1 MSQEIKGSRSKIKR
15 ASPKEPAKA
24 QLMAFKKL
32 QSTDSRAQVD
42 WNPDTGF
49 PRRLRGK
56 LSKPAADPLRAIRE
70 FLTEHQTLLGVKEMD
85 TELEQLQTT
94 KDAMGNTHIRLKQTY
109 QGITVFQTQLVIHLD
124 PENRIIGTN
133 GEFHPGIKLE
143 VKPAVSP
150 EKAVTI
156 AKQHAKKANEIKGQT
171 PAREIFIAAGK
182 PTLCW
187 HVRLDGED
195 GKDPALW
202 EYFIDA
208 KTGKVVF
215 RYNSLMFHTGT
226 TGWGR
231 GRYAGCKVLNT
242 YHNHS
247 ESTYQLRDTTRSS
260 AEVLTYD
267 LAGSNDRDNITLSA
281 DPNNAWNDRNRT
293 PRENSQE
300 PEVDAHHFLGIV
312 LDYYANVH
320 GRDSYDD
327 LGSNAEICAHY
338 RTNWDNA
345 LWDPNRNRIYLG
357 DDTGANRDYW
367 SSLDIIAH
375 EFTHGVTANSA
386 GLNYWDPE
394 GGGLHESFSDFFAAM
409 INQDWLFGEEICL
422 GASAPNDALRSQHD
436 PTLYGDPDHYSNI
449 GAGVHANSCITSKA
463 GYLMAHGGTNNGI
476 EIFALGKE
484 LTERLWY
491 RALVTYLTPT
501 SQYTDFRSALEDS
514 CDDLYPGKAWIRAV
528 VQNALASVG
537 IGNAVD
543 YPACP
548 GLVIDECYFRK
559 ELGCYI
565 RLEIEPCLMRAE
577 TDQIVCKSLRAETG
591 SCLTRLEVGPGPGE
605 GGGPCCSR
613 ELILEPRPGPCE
625 GRELIIEPLP
635 GCTWGDNLSYFTPEG
650 CSREN
655 PLVIGRLTSR
665 GTIEPLNVASPELGT
680 PLKHVRILTGRRSG
694 RGLSSG

>member
-1 MSQEIKGSRSKIKR
+1 
-15 ASPKEPAKA
+15 
-24 QLMAFKKL
+24 
-32 QSTDSRAQVD
+32 V
-42 WNPDTGF
+42 
-49 PRRLRGK
+49 
-56 LSKPAADPLRAIRE
+56 RE
-70 FLTEHQTLLGVKEMD
+70 FLTEHKALIGVKDMD
-85 TELEQLQTT
+85 AELEQLQTN
-94 KDAMGNTHIRLKQTY
+94 KDKMGNTHIRLKQSY
-109 QGITVFQTQLVIHLD
+109 KGIPVCHTQLVIHLD
-124 PENRIIGTN
+124 AENRVIGTN
-133 GEFHPGIKLE
+133 GEFHPNIKLE
-143 VKPAVSP
+143 IKPTVSAV
-150 EKAVTI
+150 KAVDA
-156 AKQHAKKANEIKGQT
+156 AKRHAKKAEEIKGQT
-171 PAREIFIAAGK
+171 PTREIFIAAGK

-208 KTGKVVF
+208 GTGKVVF

-247 ESTYQLRDTTRSS
+247 EGTYQLRDTTRSS

-267 LAGSNDRDNITLSA
+267 LAGSSNRDNITLSA

-300 PEVDAHHFLGIV
+300 PEVDAHYYLGIV

-327 LGSNAEICAHY
+327 LGSNAEICVHY
-338 RTNWDNA
+338 RNNWDNA
-345 LWDPNRNRIYLG
+345 LWDLHRNRIYLG
-357 DDTGANRDYW
+357 DDTGVNRDYW

-422 GASAPNDALRSQHD
+422 TAGAPNDALRSQHD
-436 PTLYGDPDHYSNI
+436 PTLYGDPDHYNNI

-463 GYLMAHGGTNNGI
+463 GYLMTHGGTNNGI
-476 EIFALGKE
+476 EIYALGKE
-484 LTERLWY
+484 VTQRLWY

-501 SQYTDFRSALEDS
+501 SQYTDFRAALEDS
-514 CDDLYPGKAWIRAV
+514 CGDLYPGSPWILAV

-543 YPACP
+543 YPMCP
-548 GLVIDECYFRK
+548 GLSIPECYFRQ
-559 ELGCYI
+559 ETW
-565 RLEIEPCLMRAE
+565 PCLMRSE
-577 TDQIVCKSLRAETG
+577 TGQIVCESFRAETG
-591 SCLTRLEVGPGPGE
+591 RCLIRNEIGPGPGE

-625 GRELIIEPLP
+625 GRELIIEPSP
-635 GCTWGDNLSYFTPEG
+635 GCSWGDTLPVFTPEG
-650 CSREN
+650 CPREN
-655 PLVIGRLTSR
+655 PLVIGRLTKR
-665 GTIEPLNVASPELGT
+665 GTIEPIEVRPMGEGES
-680 PLKHVRILTGRRSG
+680 LKHVRILTNKRSD
-694 RGLSSG
+694 RGPSIG